1 MYIYQ
6 NHFASVD
13 WAVSRLTI
21 VYQVLSAV
29 ASVAGCP
36 EAALANIYSAAQSAV
51 NHNALG
57 MIVSHWSGLS
67 HVTHFSL
74 IWPAIVAAAG
84 LAWNASVEK
93 VIFIVCLFFNN
104 CLCFC
109 FRSVYVH

>member
-1 MYIYQ
+1 MAFI
-6 NHFASVD
+6 
-13 WAVSRLTI
+13 
-21 VYQVLSAV
+21 YQVLSAV
-29 ASVAGCP
+29 NSVAGCP

-93 VIFIVCLFFNN
+93 VIFIACL
-104 CLCFC
+104 LI
-109 FRSVYVH
+109 